1 MIAGQ
6 RNDNA
11 NLPQQKALA
20 LKALVSLMVTCCLTQ
35 IRFSVARVDFGESIV
50 QRLAFNSGR
59 LHDII
64 P

>member
-11 NLPQQKALA
+11 NLPQQNALA

-35 IRFSVARVDFGESIV
+35 IRFSVARVDFGESKLL
-50 QRLAFNSGR
+50 LAFNSGR